1 MAEEDI
7 ILRKNTE
14 FSKNLKLP
22 LNNTEVNLSILYTRP
37 LVSKVPPHQMTH
49 TTLDCV
55 EVWHLLFK
63 IFAYKW
69 TQAVQT
75 HIVQGSSVPE

>member
-49 TTLDCV
+49 PTLDCV